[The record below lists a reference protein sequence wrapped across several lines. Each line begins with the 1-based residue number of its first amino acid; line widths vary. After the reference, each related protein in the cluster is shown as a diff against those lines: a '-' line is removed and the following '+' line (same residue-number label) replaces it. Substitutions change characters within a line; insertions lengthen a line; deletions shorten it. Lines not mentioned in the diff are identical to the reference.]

1 ARVPSG
7 SESFAVCTPSAL
19 AENSEENICK
29 PAAPEF
35 SKQSGSFSAA
45 FQLTLSAE
53 DGAKIYYTTDGS
65 TPTEAS
71 TEYSGAITVK
81 NRTSEPNVLSAIDR
95 SKFTDWYSGGW
106 GNTTPS
112 KPTVNVDKGTVIR
125 AIAVKDGKSSEVSTV
140 SYFVGIGN
148 KTYDNVPII
157 SIVTDSD
164 NLFDP
169 ETGIYMKNNASNKGK
184 EWERPV
190 HIDFIENETVQLSQD
205 CGMRIQGGYS
215 RGDYQK
221 SLRFYARG
229 SYGADKFDYPIISG
243 IKSNDGEGRE
253 VNDFEKFVLRNGGN
267 DANYTKFK
275 DSMLQSLVSDMKI
288 STQEGRACIAF
299 INGEYWGVYTL
310 QEDYTD
316 SYVKDHYDVKKKN
329 VVIIKPDTENNNAP
343 KVDEG
348 NDEDVTLWTD
358 DMDWIYGADLS
369 KEDQYKT
376 FTEKFDP
383 ESLADYFAVEI
394 YITNED
400 WSGKNWTVWR
410 SREAEEANPDYSDC
424 RWRFMLYDTEMGA
437 NLWGNAGECSTNNKL
452 VQIYQ
457 AGRKYNDPVA
467 VLFYKA
473 MQNPQFVSLFKN
485 SMNTA
490 AKAYSG
496 ENYKAALAKYK
507 AQYYNNLEKYYQ
519 RFPTGNG
526 MWTADQ
532 GIKWMNDFFLGS
544 SPREKYYTVMME
556 SLDLIQKYDTLN
568 TAKYTAESVSDLK
581 KAYDSLITTTTRTGT
596 SQSSQQSKI
605 DAFNQAFHGLTLK
618 SDPTSGHTPSSVWTI
633 DKTATCT
640 RTGSKSRHCTVCGA
654 KTNVTTIPKK
664 AHTYKITIVAPT
676 YEEQG
681 YTLHK
686 CSVCGSSY

>member
-1 ARVPSG
+1 MKKTMSGILSAAVALGCLAVPAEVADKTALSASAIDENASGLVINEVCTSNTGENGNLADVIDSKGKYSDWVELYNPTDNDIDLSGLFITDDMLSPAKASLPDGAVIKAHGYYVVYCGKNISTADHPDKAVALFGLSANGEIVSITDGENAIDTVEVPALADDLTYARVPSG

-243 IKSNDGEGRE
+243 IESNDGEGRE

-329 VVIIKPDTENNNAP
+329 VVIIKPDTQNNNAP

-358 DMDWIYGADLS
+358 DMDWIYSADLS

-410 SREAEEANPDYSDC
+410 SREAEEANPDYRD
-424 RWRFMLYDTEMGA
+424 
-437 NLWGNAGECSTNNKL
+437 
-452 VQIYQ
+452 
-457 AGRKYNDPVA
+457 RK
-467 VLFYKA
+467 
-473 MQNPQFVSLFKN
+473 
-485 SMNTA
+485 
-490 AKAYSG
+490 
-496 ENYKAALAKYK
+496 
-507 AQYYNNLEKYYQ
+507 
-519 RFPTGNG
+519 
-526 MWTADQ
+526 
-532 GIKWMNDFFLGS
+532 
-544 SPREKYYTVMME
+544 
-556 SLDLIQKYDTLN
+556 
-568 TAKYTAESVSDLK
+568 SV
-581 KAYDSLITTTTRTGT
+581 
-596 SQSSQQSKI
+596 
-605 DAFNQAFHGLTLK
+605 
-618 SDPTSGHTPSSVWTI
+618 V
-633 DKTATCT
+633 
-640 RTGSKSRHCTVCGA
+640 
-654 KTNVTTIPKK
+654 
-664 AHTYKITIVAPT
+664 
-676 YEEQG
+676 
-681 YTLHK
+681 
-686 CSVCGSSY
+686 